1 MDGASTDKRRVL
13 MVYQS
18 ELEDFV
24 KLMLKMGSPEL
35 LGSPLAMK
43 LIALSVRKPKSKN
56 AKDRREQAKEAEKEE
71 EGEDVLKLLRRSKK

>member
-43 LIALSVRKPKSKN
+43 LIALSVRKPKSK
-56 AKDRREQAKEAEKEE
+56 DRREQAKEAEKEE